1 MHLIFKAL
9 NIIIIIII
17 IIIITIKEVLELE
30 NAAIHNN
37 LKFNTKNAKNIS
49 NNLN

>member
-17 IIIITIKEVLELE
+17 ITIKEFLELE

>member
-1 MHLIFKAL
+1 MDMHLIFKAL

-17 IIIITIKEVLELE
+17 TIKEFLELE

>member
-1 MHLIFKAL
+1 MDMHLIFKAL
-9 NIIIIIII
+9 NIIIIII
-17 IIIITIKEVLELE
+17 TIKEFLELE

>member
-1 MHLIFKAL
+1 MDMHLIFKAL

-17 IIIITIKEVLELE
+17 IKEFLELE